1 MTVSK
6 IEDVLRIERAKHNM
20 TIEEMCDEIGMPRP
34 TFYSIKNTGFKTLR
48 AADLIAL
55 ADLFGVST
63 DYLLGREKEASA

>member
-20 TIEEMCDEIGMPRP
+20 TIEEMCSEIEMPRP
-34 TFYSIKNTGFKTLR
+34 TFYSLKNTGFKTLR
-48 AADLIAL
+48 VADLIAL

-63 DYLLGREKEASA
+63 DYLLSGAETA

>member
-1 MTVSK
+1 MSISK

-20 TIEEMCDEIGMPRP
+20 TIEEMCSKIEMPCP
-34 TFYSIKNTGFKTLR
+34 TYYSTKNTGFKTLR
-48 AADLIAL
+48 VVNLIAL